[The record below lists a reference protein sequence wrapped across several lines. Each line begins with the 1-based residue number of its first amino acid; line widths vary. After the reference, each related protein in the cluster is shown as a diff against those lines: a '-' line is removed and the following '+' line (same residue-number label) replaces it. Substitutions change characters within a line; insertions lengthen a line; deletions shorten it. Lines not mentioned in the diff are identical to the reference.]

1 MSSLTSA
8 APGGGQYHDRAAGG
22 GCVSFGENEVEI
34 SEVLVGFFHRFLD
47 LLNICCVL
55 CHVGHSE

>member
-8 APGGGQYHDRAAGG
+8 APGGGQYHDGAAGG

-47 LLNICCVL
+47 MLNIYWFSLSC
-55 CHVGHSE
+55 GSF